1 MDRETSPRINGS
13 GSATTPGSRVFVTVR
28 GRETA
33 KSGVDD
39 AAFFLASV
47 GDAAVGGMV
56 PQSSALVDRYGGSDS
71 RICPLGVWSSQSAP
85 CPGGTDRAVQRRKS
99 APA

>member
-1 MDRETSPRINGS
+1 MLSVTGDRVLTDELEELID
-13 GSATTPGSRVFVTVR
+13 RVLTDR
-28 GRETA
+28 RETA

-39 AAFFLASV
+39 AAFFLATV

-56 PQSSALVDRYGGSDS
+56 PQSSALVDRCGGSDS
-71 RICPLGVWSSQSAP
+71 LIYPRGVWSSQSAP

>member
-13 GSATTPGSRVFVTVR
+13 GSATSSATTPGSRVFVTVR

-39 AAFFLASV
+39 ATFFLASV

-71 RICPLGVWSSQSAP
+71 RICPLGVWSSQ
-85 CPGGTDRAVQRRKS
+85 RRTVS
-99 APA
+99 RRN